1 MQKSAD
7 ISNPKAAVLGLQHL
21 LAMYS
26 GSVLVPILI
35 GNGLNFNAEQMTY
48 LVSIDIFMCG
58 VATALQ
64 VFANKFFGI
73 GLPVVLGC
81 AVQAVTPLIMIGQKY
96 QIQTMYG
103 AIIAAGIFVFL
114 ISGVFAKIRRLFPP
128 LVTGTLITVIGLSLI
143 PVAFQNLGGGDTAA
157 KSYGSLANLGIGVFT
172 VLLILALNVWGRGFI
187 RSIAILI
194 GLVAGTLLA
203 AAFGMVSLTPVA
215 EASWFHVPTPFY
227 FGTPH
232 FELSSIVTMI
242 LISLV
247 SMVESTGVFFALGDV
262 VGRKIGEEDLK
273 KGYRAEGL
281 AVLLGGIFNTFP
293 YTTFSQNVGLVQ
305 LSGIKT
311 RKPVIYSA
319 GFLILLGLLPKV
331 GALATIIPSPVLGGA
346 MLVMFGMVAVQ
357 GIRML
362 QQVDFHNDKNLLV
375 AAISIGLG
383 LGVTVQPDIVQF
395 LPKTLQL
402 FLSSGILMA
411 SLSAVV
417 LNWLFN
423 NKEPQPE
430 LETADGLNERDDEDG
445 AGAGATERVAGAA
458 AQVALLAET
467 PDAAHQDVPQHTEDT
482 KEQ

>member
-1 MQKSAD
+1 MKNAD
-7 ISNPKAAVLGLQHL
+7 ISAPKAAVLGIQHL

-35 GNGLNFNAEQMTY
+35 GASLHFSSEQMTY

-64 VFANKFFGI
+64 IFSNKFFGI

-81 AVQAVTPLIMIGQKY
+81 AVQAVAPLILIGQKFDF
-96 QIQTMYG
+96 QTMYG
-103 AIIAAGIFVFL
+103 AIIAAGLFVFL
-114 ISGVFAKIRRLFPP
+114 IGGFFAKLRKLFPP

-143 PVAFQNLGGGDTAA
+143 PVAFQNLGGGSTTA
-157 KSYGSLANLGIGVFT
+157 KDFGSMTNLAVGAFT
-172 VLLILALNVWGRGFI
+172 VLLILAFNVWGHGFV

-194 GLVAGTLLA
+194 GLIGGTVLAGFL
-203 AAFGMVSLTPVA
+203 GMVSFAPVA

-227 FGTPH
+227 FGVPH
-232 FELSSIVTMI
+232 FEWSSIVTMI

-262 VGRKIGEEDLK
+262 VGRKIEADDLK

-281 AVLLGGIFNTFP
+281 AVLLGGVFNTFP

-311 RKPVIYSA
+311 RKPVMFSA
-319 GFLILLGLLPKV
+319 LFLILLGLLPKI

-375 AAISIGLG
+375 AAVSIGLG
-383 LGVTVQPDIVQF
+383 LGVTTQPEIVQA
-395 LPKTLQL
+395 LPETLQL
-402 FLSSGILMA
+402 LFGSGILMA
-411 SLSAVV
+411 SVSAVL
-417 LNWLFN
+417 LNWIFN
-423 NKEPQPE
+423 SKTPQPE
-430 LETADGLNERDDEDG
+430 LDTKDGLNEKDD
-445 AGAGATERVAGAA
+445 
-458 AQVALLAET
+458 
-467 PDAAHQDVPQHTEDT
+467 
-482 KEQ
+482 

>member
-1 MQKSAD
+1 MQKTNEVST
-7 ISNPKAAVLGLQHL
+7 PKAAVLGLQHL

-35 GNGLNFNAEQMTY
+35 GASLHFTSEQMTY

-64 VFANKFFGI
+64 IFANKFFGI

-81 AVQAVTPLIMIGQKY
+81 AVQAVAPLIMIGQKFDF
-96 QIQTMYG
+96 QTMYG

-114 ISGVFAKIRRLFPP
+114 IGGTFAKLRKLFPP
-128 LVTGTLITVIGLSLI
+128 LVTGSLITVIGLSLI
-143 PVAFQNLGGGDTAA
+143 PVAFQNIGGGSTAA
-157 KSYGSLANLGIGVFT
+157 KDFGSGTNLLVGAFT
-172 VLLILALNVWGRGFI
+172 VLLILALTVWGRGFI
-187 RSIAILI
+187 HSIAILI
-194 GLVAGTLLA
+194 GLIAGTVLGGL
-203 AAFGMVSLTPVA
+203 FGMVSFQPVI

-232 FELSSIVTMI
+232 FEWSSIVTMI

-262 VGRKIGEEDLK
+262 VGRKIEQDDLK
-273 KGYRAEGL
+273 RGYRAEGL

-311 RKPVIYSA
+311 RKPVVFSA
-319 GFLILLGLLPKV
+319 AFLVILGLLPKI
-331 GALATIIPSPVLGGA
+331 GALATIIPAPVLGGA

-383 LGVTVQPDIVQF
+383 LGVTVQPEIVQQ
-395 LPKTLQL
+395 LPKTVQL
-402 FLSSGILMA
+402 LFSSGILMA
-411 SLSAVV
+411 SLSAVL

-423 NKEPQPE
+423 SKNPQPE
-430 LETADGLNERDDEDG
+430 MSEEDGLNE
-445 AGAGATERVAGAA
+445 
-458 AQVALLAET
+458 
-467 PDAAHQDVPQHTEDT
+467 
-482 KEQ
+482 K